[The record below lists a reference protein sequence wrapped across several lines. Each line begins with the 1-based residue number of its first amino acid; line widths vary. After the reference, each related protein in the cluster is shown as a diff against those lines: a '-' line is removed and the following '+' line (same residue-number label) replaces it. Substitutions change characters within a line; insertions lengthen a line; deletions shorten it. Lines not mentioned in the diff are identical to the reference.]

1 MIITAAKDD
10 CKGEGYSYIYK
21 DDDMQKENNK
31 TCTKTIYLPVSKVFI
46 SMIGCKGSRE
56 RGKRQ

>member
-31 TCTKTIYLPVSKVFI
+31 TCTKTIHLPVSKVFI